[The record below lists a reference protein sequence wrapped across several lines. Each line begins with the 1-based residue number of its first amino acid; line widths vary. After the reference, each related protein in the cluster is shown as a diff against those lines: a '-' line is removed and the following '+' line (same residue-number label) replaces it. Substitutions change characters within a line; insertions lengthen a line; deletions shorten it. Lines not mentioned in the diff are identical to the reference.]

1 MEFCSF
7 LSSLDECEKDFD
19 SFEVSGRVAEYVEK
33 SDSIL
38 GDIRVQ
44 PPESET
50 ATIHR
55 QMGLF
60 K

>member
-1 MEFCSF
+1 MLNANF
-7 LSSLDECEKDFD
+7 DECGKHFGRLKA
-19 SFEVSGRVAEYVEK
+19 SGQVAEYVEK

-50 ATIHR
+50 EAIHL